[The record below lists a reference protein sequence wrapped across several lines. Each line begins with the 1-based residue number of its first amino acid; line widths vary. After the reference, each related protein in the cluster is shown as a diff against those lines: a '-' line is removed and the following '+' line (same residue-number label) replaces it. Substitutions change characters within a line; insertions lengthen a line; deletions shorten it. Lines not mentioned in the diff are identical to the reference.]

1 MGSNERSGLPL
12 TTRET
17 AICGVWVDLAVLFG
31 HGGSAGAQV
40 DGIDTNQPAPGG
52 LTRWLRTSDGAWI
65 GRVTYIA
72 TMRDGS
78 TIKLPDQLVPAAA
91 LRPR

>member
-12 TTRET
+12 TTQEA
-17 AICGVWVDLAVLFG
+17 AICGVWVDLAALFG
-31 HGGSAGAQV
+31 HGGRSPAEI
-40 DGIDTNQPAPGG
+40 DGIDTSQPAPGG

-72 TMRDGS
+72 TLRDGS
-78 TIKLPDQLVPAAA
+78 TMRLPGQLVPATA